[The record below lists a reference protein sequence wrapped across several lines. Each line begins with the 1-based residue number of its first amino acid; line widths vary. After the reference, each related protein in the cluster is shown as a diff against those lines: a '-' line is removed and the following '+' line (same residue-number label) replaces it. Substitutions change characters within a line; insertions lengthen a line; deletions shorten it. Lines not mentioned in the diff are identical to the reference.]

1 MLRNAGRIPPLAGR
15 TAGRT
20 GRARLGRRMALAL
33 PLLVACVS
41 PDVAEIADANG
52 RTPEA
57 AFKSYQ
63 AYAAADLVD
72 WEYRC
77 YSAAFR
83 RREGLSLGTYA
94 EARAQLLAGRP
105 WLKLF
110 AKAEVL
116 RQWPVDERAH
126 VIEARVGGRTVHVR
140 LVREDSYEIRS
151 GETLLADGYA
161 PLETL
166 VRAIEAP
173 EGSVVEARI
182 HTAEPSL
189 DLSGATSVLI
199 ESAWK
204 IDDLYEPDSRAPP
217 DS

>member
-1 MLRNAGRIPPLAGR
+1 MQRVRSTPTPSA
-15 TAGRT
+15 
-20 GRARLGRRMALAL
+20 GRARPGRRLAL
-33 PLLVACVS
+33 VAPLLAACVCA
-41 PDVAEIADANG
+41 DVAEIADAHD

-57 AFKSYQ
+57 AFRSYQ
-63 AYAAADLVD
+63 AYLAADLVD

-77 YSAAFR
+77 YSADMR

-110 AKAEVL
+110 AKAETL
-116 RQWPVDERAH
+116 RDWALDERAH

-161 PLETL
+161 PFDRL
-166 VRAIEAP
+166 VRSVEAP
-173 EGSVVEARI
+173 EGSVIEARI
-182 HTAEPSL
+182 RTDEPGL
-189 DLSGATSVLI
+189 DVSGATSVVI

-204 IDDLYEPDSRAPP
+204 IDDLYEPAERAPP
-217 DS
+217 EP